1 VAKILSPAFSLLKSP
16 AAEPSTGGISSGI
29 AIKLVLFTLSPRKPL
44 ETRVVRNV
52 LVDRIREIRK
62 KLVEEVVEKMGEM
75 GEMGEERCQSKR
87 TAICRVRSPRQRI
100 QGNVN
105 HAKLP
110 PGKRPIN
117 KLLRQIR
124 TKSLILKS

>member
-1 VAKILSPAFSLLKSP
+1 M
-16 AAEPSTGGISSGI
+16 
-29 AIKLVLFTLSPRKPL
+29 
-44 ETRVVRNV
+44 
-52 LVDRIREIRK
+52 DRIREIRK

-75 GEMGEERCQSKR
+75 GEERCQSKR
-87 TAICRVRSPRQRI
+87 TAIDRVRSPRKGT

-105 HAKLP
+105 HAKVR